1 MGEWG
6 ARRGRGG
13 GGGEFKR
20 CLGQVFASK
29 FYFSD
34 GVSADLTE
42 TAVSEGVEL
51 KTNRDKIWETHTA
64 GGRGGGGWGWDAGWR
79 GGVRGGVGG
88 GALGY
93 TNTRK
98 KI

>member
-1 MGEWG
+1 MRWVGEWG
-6 ARRGRGG
+6 ARRGRGRG
-13 GGGEFKR
+13 RGEFKR

-29 FYFSD
+29 FYFNN

-42 TAVSEGVEL
+42 TAVSADVEL
-51 KTNRDKIWETHTA
+51 KTNRNKIWETHTA
-64 GGRGGGGWGWDAGWR
+64 GGRGW
-79 GGVRGGVGG
+79 
-88 GALGY
+88 ALGY